1 MTIRVLIVDDF
12 AIVRQGLRTFVG
24 LDPEFEVVGEAA
36 DGAEGLR
43 QARRLRPDVVLMD
56 LLMPEMDGVTATQ
69 LIRSELPDVE
79 VVALTSVL
87 EDSAVVGAVRAGAI
101 GYLLKDADQEELA
114 RAIRAA
120 AAGQVHLTPRAAAR
134 LMREVRAPENPIES
148 LSAREVEVLRL
159 LARGL
164 ANKEIARDLSVTEKT
179 AKAHVSGILGKLG
192 LQSRTQAALYAG
204 RIGLLPIDELGAE
217 PTKTIPPH
225 GGPSAR

>member
-24 LDPEFEVVGEAA
+24 LNDEFEVVGEAA

-69 LIRSELPDVE
+69 MLRTELPEVE
-79 VVALTSVL
+79 VIALTSVL

-101 GYLLKDADQEELA
+101 GYLLKDADQEELS

-164 ANKEIARDLSVTEKT
+164 ANKEIARDLSITEKT

-204 RIGLLPIDELGAE
+204 RIGLLPVDELGAE
-217 PTKTIPPH
+217 PTKTMPPPRAA
-225 GGPSAR
+225 GAP